1 MRLLNQPTT
10 ASTQPPASSLTGSVR
25 PGLHLPSALQVL
37 TGKTTAV
44 WVAALVISLWLAS
57 VGNLAL
63 WKSIANLPQPTGQ
76 RWALSLSLGGAI
88 TCACMAIF
96 SLLCWGRAAKPVMLL
111 LCWVAA
117 FAGYFM
123 LNYGIAIDASML
135 VNVLQTDAKEAADLL
150 HWTMFVTVG
159 AIALPPTWWLLRMP
173 LAPNTRWKPF
183 LRQLGLVLAAVAAMV
198 LIVLAAFQP
207 ISSAMRNHTQL
218 RFMMNPLSSLYAA
231 GNLVAQQVH
240 HRDTTIHPIGED
252 AKLGASYAGQSQ
264 YPIYVLVVGETGR
277 AGNFGL
283 YGYNRPTTPM
293 LSARQDLAVA
303 RDAWSCGTSTAVSVP
318 CMFSHLGRTGQN
330 SSKSYEN
337 LLDVLQRAGLAVLWV
352 DNQSGCKGVC
362 DRVHRADTQAS
373 DKAAAAN
380 PDQATR
386 LSAEQT
392 RALCSADGEC
402 VDMALM
408 EGLDDRINA
417 LPAAQRQHGV
427 VLVLHQMGSHGP
439 AYFKRSQAQ
448 DKRFTP
454 ECTNV
459 SLQSCD
465 QASLINAYDNSIVA
479 TDRMLGSLITW
490 LEQKGLHQPTAMM
503 YVADHGESLG
513 ENNIYLHG
521 LPYSVAPDVQKHV
534 PWITW
539 LSPLMQAR
547 TGISTSCL
555 QQAVGN
561 AKISHDNYFHSVLG
575 LTDVQT
581 GLHDAKLDIFASCAH
596 SQPQKAV
603 SKTEQEAAKTA
614 TAAADQVAPALV
626 AAASA
631 AAAGAA
637 TPQTVPNPKPLARVR
652 NPAARKPA

>member
-1 MRLLNQPTT
+1 
-10 ASTQPPASSLTGSVR
+10 
-25 PGLHLPSALQVL
+25 
-37 TGKTTAV
+37 
-44 WVAALVISLWLAS
+44 
-57 VGNLAL
+57 
-63 WKSIANLPQPTGQ
+63 
-76 RWALSLSLGGAI
+76 
-88 TCACMAIF
+88 MAIF
-96 SLLCWGRAAKPVMLL
+96 SLLCWGRASKPVMLVM
-111 LCWVAA
+111 CWVAA
-117 FAGYFM
+117 FAAYFM

-135 VNVLQTDAKEAADLL
+135 VNVLQTDAHEAADLL
-150 HWTMFVTVG
+150 HWSLFATVG
-159 AIALPPTWWLLRMP
+159 AIALPPTWWLLRTP
-173 LAPNTRWKPF
+173 LAPNTHWKPF

-198 LIVLAAFQP
+198 MIVLVAFQP

-231 GNLVAQQVH
+231 GNVVAQKIH
-240 HRDTTIHPIGED
+240 HRDTTLYPIGED

-283 YGYNRPTTPM
+283 YGYNRPTTPQ

-318 CMFSHLGRTGQN
+318 CMFSHLGRTSQN

-373 DKAAAAN
+373 DKAAATN

-386 LSAEQT
+386 LTPTQARS
-392 RALCSADGEC
+392 LCTDGEC

-408 EGLDDRINA
+408 EGLDDRVNA
-417 LPAAQRQHGV
+417 LPADQRQHGV

-439 AYFKRSQAQ
+439 AYFKRSQQQ
-448 DKRFTP
+448 DKRFQP

-459 SLQSCD
+459 SLQACD
-465 QASLINAYDNSIVA
+465 QASLVNAYDNSIVA

-490 LEQKGLHQPTAMM
+490 LEQKGQRQPTAMM

-539 LSPLMQAR
+539 LSPLMQTR
-547 TGISTSCL
+547 TGISTACL

-561 AKISHDNYFHSVLG
+561 TKISHDNYFHSVLG
-575 LTDVQT
+575 LADVQT
-581 GLHDAKLDIFASCAH
+581 SVHDAKLDIFSSCAH
-596 SQPQKAV
+596 VPSQSTL
-603 SKTEQEAAKTA
+603 SKTEQSDAKTMM
-614 TAAADQVAPALV
+614 AAADQ
-626 AAASA
+626 AASA
-631 AAAGAA
+631 LLAAVPAGAA
-637 TPQTVPNPKPLARVR
+637 TLQTAPSPKPLARGR
-652 NPAARKPA
+652 NPALRKPA